1 MRGAFR
7 QAAVSGKVA
16 LVLAT
21 WFGVG
26 FLPRMPGTFAAVAGF
41 PLVWLM
47 DRLGPVSASVFLA
60 VLSVLAIWS
69 AGHAEKMAAEDDP
82 RQIVIDEVAGLLVAL
97 FLVPLSWLN
106 LFLGFALFRVF
117 DIRKPFPLRRAEKLG
132 GGLGIVLDDLLAG
145 VYANL
150 ALRLIRWTL
159 G

>member
-1 MRGAFR
+1 MRRSFR
-7 QAAVSGKVA
+7 QAGASGKAA
-16 LVLAT
+16 LALAT

-26 FLPRMPGTFAAVAGF
+26 FLPRMPGTFAAVAGC
-41 PLVWLM
+41 PLVWLT
-47 DRLGPVSASVFLA
+47 DRLGPVPGSVFLA
-60 VLSVLAIWS
+60 VLLVLAFWS
-69 AGHAEKMAAEDDP
+69 AGRAERMAEQDDP
-82 RQIVIDEVAGLLVAL
+82 RQIVIDEVVGLLVAL

-106 LFLGFALFRVF
+106 LLLGFALFRVF

-150 ALRLIRWTL
+150 ALRLIRWVL